1 MKINNAMSITYHF
14 ITFEEFT
21 PFFKEARSMLFKTNF
36 DFDVSQVISEEE
48 YIKMRENYALEK
60 AAKEYHLVAKDGDK
74 IIGWS
79 FGYQKSAQD
88 FYMVNS
94 AIFPEYRRKGIYT
107 ELLRLAVDKITD
119 MGFQYIY
126 SRHKLTNND
135 VIIPK
140 LKYGFNIVGMEVND
154 MFGNLVLL
162 GYYTNSKRREL
173 LEIRAGMRKM
183 NEEYMKLVK

>member
-1 MKINNAMSITYHF
+1 MSISYHF
-14 ITFEEFT
+14 IHHTEFN
-21 PFFKEARSMLFKTNF
+21 PFFKEARKMLFENNF
-36 DFDVSQVISEEE
+36 DFDTFSVMSDEE
-48 YIKMRENYALEK
+48 KLKLKDNYGIYKE
-60 AAKEYHLVAKDGDK
+60 AKEYYLVAKDGDT

-79 FGYQKSAQD
+79 FGMQKSESD

-94 AIFPEYRRKGIYT
+94 SVFPEYRRKGIYT
-107 ELLRLAVDKITD
+107 EMLKLAVDKIKE
-119 MGFQYIY
+119 MGFQFIY

-154 MFGNLVLL
+154 MFGNLVQL
-162 GYYTNSKRREL
+162 GYYSNPKRREL
-173 LEIRAGMRKM
+173 LEIRVGMRKM

>member
-1 MKINNAMSITYHF
+1 MNITYEF
-14 ITFEEFT
+14 IEANPFWEF
-21 PFFKEARSMLFKTNF
+21 FQEARKMLFVDNF
-36 DFDVSQVISEEE
+36 DFDIQAVMTDEEKLNSRVLNE
-48 YIKMRENYALEK
+48 VFMSVKDYY
-60 AAKEYHLVAKDGDK
+60 LVAKDGDN

-79 FGYQKSAQD
+79 FGIQKSNHD

-94 AIFPEYRRKGIYT
+94 AVFSEYRRKGIYT
-107 ELLRLAVDKITD
+107 ELLKLAVAYIQE

-162 GYYTNSKRREL
+162 GYYTNEKRKEL